1 LSILDF
7 ISPGLTA
14 ASDVVGGYEK
24 GQARADSERQ
34 AQVLAAIKQKRI
46 DENDA
51 VTNALKAAQAKAAG
65 QIPVTYHD
73 TESGDVVQ
81 LPTRIDA
88 PPSATPPANPSPSP
102 TPGPVASPAPTLATP
117 APVMDGGPKPG
128 GPAAPPLAVGDTTAP
143 PPVVKPPPPPIGVPT
158 GIKGPKKA
166 PLPGTPEWERD
177 LVTQAVIKK
186 KYGPQPQDDRTL
198 VQVQQPDGS
207 VIYMQRSQAAGQRAP
222 SKVGAGTGNLAAPIA
237 AKVGQ
242 FGEMLKKASDLT
254 ALTDNLDVTVG
265 QSTTRDLAEHG
276 VHIPFIGTMPG
287 SKGVG
292 SMLQSHSP
300 EYSQYQAAL
309 SPFILAAAHA
319 LSGARINQD
328 QVEQIRKSIELAP
341 GDFGNKNVRAQ
352 KEKNMIDLI
361 NSIGGSLPKEAI
373 SAQEGQ
379 MDEKAILDLVGR
391 GYRRIGGE
399 TTQPTK
405 RTAAE
410 ILAAHGI
417 K

>member
-1 LSILDF
+1 
-7 ISPGLTA
+7 
-14 ASDVVGGYEK
+14 
-24 GQARADSERQ
+24 
-34 AQVLAAIKQKRI
+34 
-46 DENDA
+46 
-51 VTNALKAAQAKAAG
+51 
-65 QIPVTYHD
+65 
-73 TESGDVVQ
+73 
-81 LPTRIDA
+81 
-88 PPSATPPANPSPSP
+88 
-102 TPGPVASPAPTLATP
+102 
-117 APVMDGGPKPG
+117 
-128 GPAAPPLAVGDTTAP
+128 
-143 PPVVKPPPPPIGVPT
+143 
-158 GIKGPKKA
+158 
-166 PLPGTPEWERD
+166 
-177 LVTQAVIKK
+177 
-186 KYGPQPQDDRTL
+186 
-198 VQVQQPDGS
+198 
-207 VIYMQRSQAAGQRAP
+207 MQRSQAAGQRAP
-222 SKVGAGTGNLAAPIA
+222 SKAGAGTGNLAAPIA

-242 FGEMLKKASDLT
+242 FGEMLKKASDLM

-379 MDEKAILDLVGR
+379 MDEKAILGLVGR